1 MSTKNELYVSISGY
15 MYYPTNAVT
24 VTEATESLKKAL
36 EKKAGVNID
45 NLNITSS
52 ELRQGGEPIP
62 ERVSNDTMLSDQA
75 KESIYR
81 EVERNYAR
89 EDARCH
95 LIDMKGEEYA
105 SSISDETIEDIVN
118 EYFDIHDCNIPEN
131 SLWEAAI
138 EYILED

>member
-15 MYYPTNAVT
+15 MYYLTNAVT

-62 ERVSNDTMLSDQA
+62 ERVSNDTMLSDEE

-89 EDARCH
+89 EDAKEH

-105 SSISDETIEDIVN
+105 DSIPDEKIEEIVD

-138 EYILED
+138 EYILNI